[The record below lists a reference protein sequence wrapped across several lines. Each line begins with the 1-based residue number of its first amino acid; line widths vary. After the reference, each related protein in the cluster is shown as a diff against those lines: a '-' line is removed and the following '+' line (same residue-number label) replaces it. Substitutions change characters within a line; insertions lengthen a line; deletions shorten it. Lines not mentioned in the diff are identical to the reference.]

1 MIRLQILFVCQTFVL
16 TRFFF
21 SAESFYPGRDR
32 DDNNIAPFPAD
43 SDHFTDS
50 NDGDTDIEREE
61 DWLAEP
67 QPLEP
72 STRNSSK
79 ISEALAIEVSIHL

>member
-1 MIRLQILFVCQTFVL
+1 MI
-16 TRFFF
+16 FF

-32 DDNNIAPFPAD
+32 DDNDISSFPAD
-43 SDHFTDS
+43 SYHFTDS
-50 NDGDTDIEREE
+50 NDGDTDIECEE

-72 STRNSSK
+72 STRNPSK
-79 ISEALAIEVSIHL
+79 PSEALAVEVSFFFFLSSTLKLRL